1 MALTSKLESELE
13 FKSSA
18 DKVYSIV
25 SSQNYHVANAS
36 DTVHEVDIHEGDWQ
50 TTGSVKLWKYTVEGN
65 VETLKEKVEID
76 EANKKVTL
84 TALEGH
90 CLDLYRTYK
99 VIFQVVPKS
108 EGGSVKVTIEYEKL
122 NENVP
127 PPTKYIDFIVN
138 LFKDID
144 AHALKA

>member
-1 MALTSKLESELE
+1 MIFVVDICFLLFLNILIFHEHGALTDSYPSFE
-13 FKSSA
+13 
-18 DKVYSIV
+18 
-25 SSQNYHVANAS
+25 
-36 DTVHEVDIHEGDWQ
+36 
-50 TTGSVKLWKYTVEGN
+50 TTEGN

-99 VIFQVVPKS
+99 VIFQIVPKS

>member
-36 DTVHEVDIHEGDWQ
+36 DTVHEVDIHEGYWQ
-50 TTGSVKLWKYTVEGN
+50 TTGSVKLWKYTVG
-65 VETLKEKVEID
+65 KVEID

-99 VIFQVVPKS
+99 VIFQIVPKS